1 MALAAEDASMTDNK
15 TPSEEAAELRTQLEE
30 LRATDPAPRVAQAKQ
45 QVADGVSQAADSVS
59 QAAANVAGSVSQ
71 TASNVADSVS
81 SAAANVAETVAAPIR
96 QGAERVRS
104 TAAQVSAGTENL
116 SERVRDQP
124 FLALSLGVLT
134 GYVIGRIVR

>member
-1 MALAAEDASMTDNK
+1 MTDTSK

-59 QAAANVAGSVSQ
+59 QAASQVAESVSQ
-71 TASNVADSVS
+71 TASNVRDSVS
-81 SAAANVAETVAAPIR
+81 SAAAGVAETVAAPIR
-96 QGAERVRS
+96 QGAERVRGA
-104 TAAQVSAGTENL
+104 AAQVSAGSESL

-124 FLALSLGVLT
+124 FLTLGIAVLT
-134 GYVIGRIVR
+134 GYVVGRIVR